1 MLTYSVKIDSVKDLI
16 ELKKLADRFEING
29 KINQNGFHGDMR
41 SVFKNLIYLPLDNAE
56 IEIDDYSESQ
66 VSYITE
72 AINKLS
78 A

>member
-1 MLTYSVKIDSVKDLI
+1 MLNYSVKIDSVKDLI

-29 KINQNGFHGDMR
+29 RINQNEFHGDMR